1 MKVLIVDDEEL
12 VATLVESFIK
22 HLFDAETV
30 VCHNAE
36 ETIVALNDNGKFDK
50 VLTDWNMPGGNGN
63 LVIEAAKNA
72 GIAVE
77 DIVVMTGKV
86 DENQEAAASLGVT
99 AILEKPFTGGLASS
113 LKEAFFQTA

>member
-1 MKVLIVDDEEL
+1 VRVLIVDDEKP
-12 VATLVESFIK
+12 VAALVERFIK

-36 ETIVALNDNGKFDK
+36 ETIVALKDSKFDK

-77 DIVVMTGKV
+77 DIVVMTGRV
-86 DENQEAAASLGVT
+86 DENQEEAVSLGIT
-99 AILEKPFTGGLASS
+99 TILEKPFAGGLASS
-113 LKEAFFQTA
+113 LKEAFFQPA